1 MSKKTSGTLE
11 KESITR
17 VGHSRNDLV
26 DFFGR
31 GLGSKKIHIIQQM
44 YKETW
49 NKNEILAWSY
59 TTLTQ
64 TIIQIQMTSYPS
76 LGTIADYTLSVK
88 RVWSFNSGGS
98 RPSDKGVG
106 EGGHPDPEIWGGGS
120 LKKSFFRSFGPQ
132 FGLKIRGAGPPDPLD
147 PPLHK
152 HTFQHF

>member
-1 MSKKTSGTLE
+1 MKRPEKRKFCSGKNQDKQIYYKLNLFFFLE

-17 VGHSRNDLV
+17 VGHSRNDLVDFFFSEKESITRVGHSRNGLV

-76 LGTIADYTLSVK
+76 LGTLADYTLSVK
-88 RVWSFNSGGS
+88 RV
-98 RPSDKGVG
+98 
-106 EGGHPDPEIWGGGS
+106 
-120 LKKSFFRSFGPQ
+120 
-132 FGLKIRGAGPPDPLD
+132 
-147 PPLHK
+147 
-152 HTFQHF
+152 